1 MLTVK
6 KRDQR
11 RAQTYRAW
19 VDESLT
25 SRVAVEV
32 EEERGGKMV
41 EVDGRKEEGRKNW
54 ERERER
60 GVVCIEKREKGAE
73 T

>member
-1 MLTVK
+1 
-6 KRDQR
+6 
-11 RAQTYRAW
+11 

-41 EVDGRKEEGRKNW
+41 EVDGRKEEGRKN
-54 ERERER
+54 
-60 GVVCIEKREKGAE
+60 
-73 T
+73 